1 MIPEARD
8 PRLRFELPESLNH
21 TRDSYKEDVMTALK
35 HVSDFFMSSE
45 LELPNTRLIDSVT
58 VFESPLKA
66 REHLAKAYDTQIER
80 IPGTFAGT
88 VEGHSLFLV
97 SRGAYQE
104 IWQKLYPTWSWTEQ
118 TYHQLVV
125 HELAHRAHEEFAIA
139 SYGSAEAMGP
149 TWFFEGF
156 AVTCAGQFETDSQM
170 MGCEELQEQV
180 GSERMPEVSYPIY
193 GHIVRSLADKYGMK
207 VLVTRASEPG
217 FPQFLWASPT

>member
-1 MIPEARD
+1 MISETRD
-8 PRLRFELPESLNH
+8 PRIQLELPEALNH
-21 TRDSYKEDVMTALK
+21 ARSSYENAVMAALK
-35 HVSDFFMSSE
+35 DVADFFISSE
-45 LELPNTRLIDSVT
+45 LELPSTNLIDSAT
-58 VFESPLKA
+58 VFENSLKA
-66 REHLAKAYDTQIER
+66 REHLAKAYDTQIEN
-80 IPGTFAGT
+80 ILETLSGT

-97 SRGAYQE
+97 SRETYRE
-104 IWQKLYPTWSWTEQ
+104 IWRKMYPAWAWTEH

-125 HELAHRAHEEFAIA
+125 HELAHRAHEELAIA
-139 SYGSAEAMGP
+139 SYGSADAMGP
-149 TWFFEGF
+149 TWFFEGL

-180 GSERMPEVSYPIY
+180 GSERTPEVSYPLY